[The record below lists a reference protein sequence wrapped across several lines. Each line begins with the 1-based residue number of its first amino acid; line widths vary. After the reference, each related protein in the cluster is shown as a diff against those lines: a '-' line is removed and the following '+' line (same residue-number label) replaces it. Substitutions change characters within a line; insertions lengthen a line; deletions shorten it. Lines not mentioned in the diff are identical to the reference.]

1 MDDGNTKELDYKQ
14 LRNRMTCTDNNIQAY
29 KGMAD
34 DSLDNTKN
42 NPEIDEQFE
51 KSIQKLIQTET
62 NVAKAEYY
70 ELRSDIPDNN
80 EQMGYNDYRNS
91 TVKKKKNDNE
101 DDKAHII
108 NGDDVKGDKDKNI
121 SATEKN
127 INSTVKKETRHESG
141 KQNKNKKFIITGVL
155 AVVLLAV
162 IAVIIVNNKKNQSYS
177 YNYDKGM
184 QLKDKGQY
192 QKAIEYL
199 SRAYSM
205 NGGSDD
211 IDVMKSLYECY
222 KQSGVSQDAISILK
236 NILSVDK
243 NNSFAITELLNYYQ
257 QNKDGESINDIIEK
271 YKTSDNADIFKPY
284 QPETPK
290 PSSEPGRYNESLEI
304 ELESVNYDI
313 YYTTDDTKPSL
324 DSKKYT
330 DAIVLEKGNSVIQCM
345 TVNDIGVFSDI
356 VEYRYE
362 VEFKQPDTPQISLAS
377 GTYAMG
383 QTVEIEN
390 IKEGCNVYYTLDGTM
405 PDTAAAM
412 YTGEVTLP
420 EGNIIFAAVTVDS
433 RGLNSAVVK
442 RNYIIQPEKKYT
454 FDEAKQLL
462 RSRMEQ
468 TGLIKSGTDITED
481 GSTFTFVYQSKIKI
495 DNDIDIYYIRMDI
508 KKYNHTTTQGYY
520 GVGIINGISYK
531 VDCNEGQYTAVEY

>member
-1 MDDGNTKELDYKQ
+1 
-14 LRNRMTCTDNNIQAY
+14 
-29 KGMAD
+29 
-34 DSLDNTKN
+34 
-42 NPEIDEQFE
+42 
-51 KSIQKLIQTET
+51 
-62 NVAKAEYY
+62 
-70 ELRSDIPDNN
+70 
-80 EQMGYNDYRNS
+80 MGYNDYRNS

-127 INSTVKKETRHESG
+127 INSTAPKETRHESG
-141 KQNKNKKFIITGVL
+141 KQNKKFIITGVI

-199 SRAYSM
+199 SKAYSM

-345 TVNDIGVFSDI
+345 AVNDIGVFSDI

-405 PDTAAAM
+405 PDTAAAL